1 MRTGARIEVQ
11 CRMTTLTI
19 YVFAEVL
26 WGKGHWPMAAVSK
39 VLSGLLLTLVLSGMA
54 QAQGR
59 AASVV
64 TEVVALGPISDTT
77 PVIGQLVASV
87 QAEVAT
93 RRAGIAGEV
102 LFVIGDTVT
111 KGDLLVR
118 LETEQIE
125 IEKRSAE
132 ASLETARAGVATA
145 EASLALA
152 IQGLNRQT
160 KLQNSTAFSRAQFE
174 DLQQEAARARG
185 ELARAVAQVG
195 MAEASMS
202 MMAFNLNNTEIIAPF
217 TGVVTE
223 RIAQPGQ
230 YLRVG
235 DPVARLLDADRL
247 EIEAQTPT
255 ELTSGLPPGKEVNVL
270 FGSDVSATATVRA
283 ILPIETIA
291 TRTRPVRFTAD
302 LSGVD
307 PLRIAVGK
315 SVSLQIPVSAPREA
329 ILAAKDALVQARG
342 GGWSIF
348 VVEDGKANPRPVT
361 LGVSAGG
368 QIEILSGLDVGD
380 EIVVR
385 GNERLRPGQDVAP
398 RGSGG

>member
-1 MRTGARIEVQ
+1 
-11 CRMTTLTI
+11 MTTLTI
-19 YVFAEVL
+19 YVFAEVFV
-26 WGKGHWPMAAVSK
+26 GKGALAMAAVSK

>member
-1 MRTGARIEVQ
+1 
-11 CRMTTLTI
+11 
-19 YVFAEVL
+19 
-26 WGKGHWPMAAVSK
+26 MAAVLK

-398 RGSGG
+398 RGSGDK

>member
-1 MRTGARIEVQ
+1 MASALRVLAAL
-11 CRMTTLTI
+11 CL
-19 YVFAEVL
+19 VFAL
-26 WGKGHWPMAAVSK
+26 T
-39 VLSGLLLTLVLSGMA
+39 SGA
-54 QAQGR
+54 NAQGR
-59 AASVV
+59 AASVI
-64 TEVVALGPISDTT
+64 TEIVELGPISDTT

-87 QAEVAT
+87 EAAVAA

-102 LFVIGDTVT
+102 LFTIGDKVE
-111 KGDLLVR
+111 KGALLVR

-125 IEKRSAE
+125 IESRSAQ
-132 ASLETARAGVATA
+132 ASLDTARAGVEAA

-152 IQGLNRQT
+152 QQGLSRQT
-160 KLQNSTAFSRAQFE
+160 RLQGSTAFSRAQFE
-174 DLQQEAARARG
+174 DLEQEAARARG

-202 MMAFNLNNTEIIAPF
+202 MMAFNLENTEIRAPF

-247 EIEAQTPT
+247 EIEADAPT
-255 ELTSGLPPGKEVNVL
+255 ELTSGLPPGKEVTVL
-270 FGSDVSATATVRA
+270 FGGDVTATATVRA
-283 ILPIETIA
+283 VLPIETVA

-315 SVSLQIPVSAPREA
+315 SVSLEIPVSAPREA
-329 ILAAKDALVQARG
+329 ILTPKDSLVQARG
-342 GGWSIF
+342 GGWSVF
-348 VVEDGKANPRPVT
+348 VVEEGKANPRPVT
-361 LGVSAGG
+361 LGVSSAGL
-368 QIEILSGLDVGD
+368 IEILSGLDVGD
-380 EIVVR
+380 EVVVR

-398 RGSGG
+398 RGASGG

>member
-1 MRTGARIEVQ
+1 
-11 CRMTTLTI
+11 
-19 YVFAEVL
+19 
-26 WGKGHWPMAAVSK
+26 MAAALK
-39 VLSGLLLTLVLSGMA
+39 VFTALCLALFFSDGAKA
-54 QAQGR
+54 QDR
-59 AASVV
+59 AASVI
-64 TEVVALGPISDTT
+64 TEIVEIGPISDTI

-87 QAEVAT
+87 EAAVAT

-102 LFVIGDTVT
+102 LFTIGDKVQ
-111 KGDLLVR
+111 KGALLVR

-125 IEKRSAE
+125 IESRSAQ
-132 ASLETARAGVATA
+132 AMLETARAGVKAA

-152 IQGLNRQT
+152 QQGLSRQSRL
-160 KLQNSTAFSRAQFE
+160 KNSNAFSRAQFE
-174 DLQQEAARARG
+174 DLEQEAARAQS

-202 MMAFNLNNTEIIAPF
+202 MMAFNLENAEIHAPF

-247 EIEAQTPT
+247 EIEADAPT
-255 ELTSGLPPGKEVNVL
+255 ELTSGLPPGKEVTVL
-270 FGSDVSATATVRA
+270 FGSEVTATATVRA
-283 ILPIETIA
+283 VLPIETIA

-307 PLRIAVGK
+307 PLGIAVGK
-315 SVSLQIPVSAPREA
+315 SVSLEIPVSAPRDA
-329 ILAAKDALVQARG
+329 ILASKDALVQARG
-342 GGWSIF
+342 GGWSVF

-361 LGVSAGG
+361 LGVSSGG
-368 QIEILSGLDVGD
+368 LIEILSGLNTGD

-398 RGSGG
+398 RGGSGG

>member
-1 MRTGARIEVQ
+1 
-11 CRMTTLTI
+11 
-19 YVFAEVL
+19 
-26 WGKGHWPMAAVSK
+26 MAAAFK
-39 VLSGLLLTLVLSGMA
+39 LLTALCVAVALPGAFAGKA

-59 AASVV
+59 AASVI
-64 TEVVALGPISDTT
+64 TEIVALGPISDTT

-87 QAEVAT
+87 EAEVAT

-102 LFVIGDTVT
+102 LFTIGDKVR

-125 IEKRSAE
+125 IEQRSAQ
-132 ASLETARAGVATA
+132 ASLETARAGVAAA

-152 IQGLNRQT
+152 QQGLNRQT
-160 KLQNSTAFSRAQFE
+160 RLQGSTAFSRAQFE
-174 DLQQEAARARG
+174 DLQQEAARAQS

-195 MAEASMS
+195 MAEASMA
-202 MMAFNLNNTEIIAPF
+202 MMAYNLSNTEIRAPF

-230 YLRVG
+230 FLRVG
-235 DPVARLLDADRL
+235 DPVARLLDVDRL
-247 EIEAQTPT
+247 EIEADIPT
-255 ELTSGLPPGKEVNVL
+255 ELTTGLPPGKQVRVR
-270 FGSDVSATATVRA
+270 FGGDVTARATVRA
-283 ILPIETIA
+283 ALPIETIE
-291 TRTRPVRFTAD
+291 TRTRPIRFSTD

-315 SVSLQIPVSAPREA
+315 SVSLDVPVSAPREA
-329 ILAAKDALVQARG
+329 LLAPKDALVQARG
-342 GGWSIF
+342 GGWSVF
-348 VVEDGKANPRPVT
+348 VVEDGKANPRAVT
-361 LGVSAGG
+361 LGVSAAG

-380 EIVVR
+380 EVVVR

-398 RGSGG
+398 RRESGG

>member
-1 MRTGARIEVQ
+1 MASALRFLAALCLSLAIVATYAGGA
-11 CRMTTLTI
+11 
-19 YVFAEVL
+19 F
-26 WGKGHWPMAAVSK
+26 
-39 VLSGLLLTLVLSGMA
+39 
-54 QAQGR
+54 AQGR

-64 TEVVALGPISDTT
+64 TAIVELGPISDTT

-87 QAEVAT
+87 EAAVAS

-102 LFVIGDTVT
+102 LFAIGDKVE

-125 IEKRSAE
+125 IEQRSAQ
-132 ASLETARAGVATA
+132 ASLDTARAGVSAA

-152 IQGLNRQT
+152 TQGLGRQT
-160 KLQNSTAFSRAQFE
+160 KLQGSTAFSRAQFE
-174 DLQQEAARARG
+174 DLEQEAARARSM
-185 ELARAVAQVG
+185 LARAVAEVG

-202 MMAFNLNNTEIIAPF
+202 MMAYNLENTEIRAPF
-217 TGVVTE
+217 SGVVTE

-235 DPVARLLDADRL
+235 DAVARLLDADRL
-247 EIEAQTPT
+247 EIEAEAPT
-255 ELTSGLPPGKEVNVL
+255 ELTIGLPPGKEVLVL
-270 FGSDVSATATVRA
+270 FGSNVTATATVRA
-283 ILPIETIA
+283 ILPIETVS
-291 TRTRPVRFTAD
+291 TRTRPVRFTTD

-315 SVSLQIPVSAPREA
+315 SVSLEIPVSAPRET
-329 ILAAKDALVQARG
+329 ILAPKDSLVQARG
-342 GGWSIF
+342 GGWSVF

-361 LGVSAGG
+361 LGVSSANL
-368 QIEILSGLDVGD
+368 IEILSGLDVGD
-380 EIVVR
+380 EVVVR

-398 RGSGG
+398 KGSGG

>member
-1 MRTGARIEVQ
+1 MAFAFRVFAAL
-11 CRMTTLTI
+11 CLAFTLT
-19 YVFAEVL
+19 
-26 WGKGHWPMAAVSK
+26 
-39 VLSGLLLTLVLSGMA
+39 SGVN
-54 QAQGR
+54 AQGR
-59 AASVV
+59 AASVI
-64 TEVVALGPISDTT
+64 TEIVELGPISDTT

-87 QAEVAT
+87 EAAVAA

-102 LFVIGDTVT
+102 LFTIGDKVQ

-125 IEKRSAE
+125 IESRSAQ
-132 ASLETARAGVATA
+132 ASLDTARAGVAAA

-152 IQGLNRQT
+152 VQGLNRQT
-160 KLQNSTAFSRAQFE
+160 RLQGSTAFSRAQFE
-174 DLQQEAARARG
+174 DLEQEAARARG

-202 MMAFNLNNTEIIAPF
+202 MMAFNLENTEIRAPF

-247 EIEAQTPT
+247 EIEADVPT
-255 ELTSGLPPGKEVNVL
+255 ELTSGLPPGKEVTVL
-270 FGSDVSATATVRA
+270 FGDEITATATVRA
-283 ILPIETIA
+283 VLPIETIA

-315 SVSLQIPVSAPREA
+315 SVSLEIPVSAPREA
-329 ILAAKDALVQARG
+329 TLAPKDSLVQARG
-342 GGWSIF
+342 GGWSVF
-348 VVEDGKANPRPVT
+348 VVEEGKANPRPVT
-361 LGVSAGG
+361 LGVSSAG

-380 EIVVR
+380 EVVVR

-398 RGSGG
+398 RGASGG

>member
-1 MRTGARIEVQ
+1 MRSEFTAAKGLA
-11 CRMTTLTI
+11 
-19 YVFAEVL
+19 
-26 WGKGHWPMAAVSK
+26 GKGRQRMASALRVFTA
-39 VLSGLLLTLVLSGMA
+39 LCLALFLASGA
-54 QAQGR
+54 KAQGR
-59 AASVV
+59 AASVI
-64 TEVVALGPISDTT
+64 TEIVELGPISDTT

-87 QAEVAT
+87 EAAVAA

-102 LFVIGDTVT
+102 FFTIGDKVK

-125 IEKRSAE
+125 IESRSAQ
-132 ASLETARAGVATA
+132 ASLETARAGVAAA

-152 IQGLNRQT
+152 QQGLSRQT
-160 KLQNSTAFSRAQFE
+160 RLKNSNAFSRAQFE
-174 DLQQEAARARG
+174 DLEQEAARARG

-202 MMAFNLNNTEIIAPF
+202 MMAFNLENTEIRAPF
-217 TGVVTE
+217 TGVVIE

-247 EIEAQTPT
+247 EIEADAPT
-255 ELTSGLPPGKEVNVL
+255 ELTSGLPPGKEVTVL
-270 FGSDVSATATVRA
+270 FGSDVTATATVRA
-283 ILPIETIA
+283 VLPIETVA

-315 SVSLQIPVSAPREA
+315 SVSLEIPVSAPRDA
-329 ILAAKDALVQARG
+329 ILASKDALVQARG
-342 GGWSIF
+342 GGWSVF

-361 LGVSAGG
+361 LGVSSAGL
-368 QIEILSGLDVGD
+368 IEILSGLDVGD

-398 RGSGG
+398 RGGSGG